1 MSLQLVRGAGGAD
14 LVEAVHLRA
23 RRLPSP
29 EDPAFADC
37 IDPFAGARVILL
49 GECTHGTSEFYRAR
63 AAITQR
69 LIERHGFRILAIEGD
84 WPDAAELD
92 RFIRGNKAWGAEPAF
107 ENFPRWMWRN
117 SEFLAHLRRLRAW
130 NAHRSVHDQVE
141 VRGLDVYSLHR
152 SINAVLTFLDKTD
165 PRAADQARRRYA
177 CFTPFLNA
185 PARYG
190 ASIAAGAR
198 SCERQVVDQLVS
210 LLEAR
215 LETAASNGEGLFDA
229 TQNARVIHA
238 AERYYR
244 SIYNGYEESWNL
256 RDTHMFET
264 LIRLLARR
272 GPQSKAVV
280 WAHNSHIGDASAS
293 AMGDRGELSLGQLCR
308 LGYGDQVC
316 AIGFSTAG
324 GTVTAAEQWG
334 GPALTRTINPPRS
347 DSWERIFAE
356 GAPSVS
362 ITSWRDDAPLR
373 EALAGDRLE
382 RAIGVVYKP
391 KTERWSHYFNAR
403 LSARFD
409 AMIWFETTSALTPLA
424 GAPPHGEPDI
434 YPFGL

>member
-1 MSLQLVRGAGGAD
+1 
-14 LVEAVHLRA
+14 
-23 RRLPSP
+23 
-29 EDPAFADC
+29 
-37 IDPFAGARVILL
+37 
-49 GECTHGTSEFYRAR
+49 
-63 AAITQR
+63 
-69 LIERHGFRILAIEGD
+69 
-84 WPDAAELD
+84 
-92 RFIRGNKAWGAEPAF
+92 
-107 ENFPRWMWRN
+107 
-117 SEFLAHLRRLRAW
+117 
-130 NAHRSVHDQVE
+130 
-141 VRGLDVYSLHR
+141 
-152 SINAVLTFLDKTD
+152 
-165 PRAADQARRRYA
+165 
-177 CFTPFLNA
+177 
-185 PARYG
+185 
-190 ASIAAGAR
+190 
-198 SCERQVVDQLVS
+198 
-210 LLEAR
+210 
-215 LETAASNGEGLFDA
+215 
-229 TQNARVIHA
+229 
-238 AERYYR
+238 
-244 SIYNGYEESWNL
+244 
-256 RDTHMFET
+256 
-264 LIRLLARR
+264 
-272 GPQSKAVV
+272 
-280 WAHNSHIGDASAS
+280 
-293 AMGDRGELSLGQLCR
+293 MGDRGELSLGQLCR